1 MIVDIYIGE
10 FKLDMFKDESI
21 ELNSSVA
28 NINDISKNTT
38 EYTKSFTVPA
48 SHINNKIFKHYY
60 NANIDNTF
68 DARTK
73 VDGRIELSGLPFK
86 FGKWRLEKV
95 AVKQNK
101 PSSYTINFRGNLVSL
116 KEKFKDDDLSS
127 LDLSAFDHTYNSD
140 NVKSGLT
147 GSLFSGN
154 LIYNLFAKKQYYYN
168 SVPADNVNTETLAN
182 IAWGGGA
189 DVGVLWSDLKPSI
202 RLIKIIEAI
211 EAKYDLNF
219 SNDFFG
225 RVEFTDLFMWLNA
238 DSSILGTPTEQLINW
253 DSGNGEDFGLS
264 EVTDTWTNTQGTS
277 TNYRYRIKVTP
288 TSTTVPYRI
297 IVKNFGIPVV
307 ELSCEGGEFTSD
319 IIVIPLVGGID
330 TPFEYTFYISSS
342 NSITYEAEILLRRTV
357 GGFGTFDRASFA
369 SENDLIDEF
378 NVSANLPKIKVIEF
392 MKGLFNM
399 FKLVVIADQYDNVYI
414 NTLNDYYAAGKL
426 YNLTRYVDFNSFDV
440 ERGNILNEIKFNFQ
454 EPTTLLNEQFKLN
467 TGIAYGDEEF
477 VLEDEDGN
485 ILDGDSL
492 EIELPFEQIVY
503 ERLPDLNGNILTNVM
518 YGGIFDRQIEP
529 ANPKAHLFYN
539 QNQSLLGKP
548 IAFIDDTDT
557 KLQLNTIN
565 IPLHTLGTVLPQYS
579 TIFGSEFNEW
589 DGQLITNT
597 LYTNYYKNYVDSI
610 FNIKRR
616 NFRYNCKNIP
626 LRILTKIALN
636 DVIQIKYD
644 YYRIDNFNFNLLT
657 GETSL
662 NLINSFDNT
671 LNVFNIDRRAIFVDY
686 QEQEQS
692 AYVTNLDNFDYTSSE
707 LWVTCLNSGNIVYF
721 YFDENTT
728 GLERT
733 AIVTIFNTE
742 TLQEVEVFIT
752 QSANT
757 LTADTTDLTADTT
770 LITADN
776 G

>member
-1 MIVDIYIGE
+1 MIVDIYIGN

-73 VDGRIELSGLPFK
+73 VDGRIELSGIPFK

-116 KEKFKDDDLSS
+116 KEKFKEDELTS
-127 LDLSAFDHTYNSD
+127 LDLSEFDHIYNSD
-140 NVKSGLT
+140 NVKAGLT
-147 GSLFSGN
+147 DSLFGGN

-168 SVPADNVNTETLAN
+168 SVISDNVNTPTLAN
-182 IAWGGGA
+182 IAFGGGA

-211 EAKYDLNF
+211 ETKYGITF

-225 RVEFTDLFMWLNA
+225 RVEFTDLFLWLNA
-238 DSSILGTPTEQLINW
+238 DTSILGTPTEQLINW
-253 DSGNGEDFGLS
+253 DSGNGADFGLS
-264 EVTDTWTNTQGTS
+264 LTTDTWTNTQTAFF
-277 TNYRYRIKVTP
+277 NYRYRVKVTP
-288 TSTTVPYRI
+288 TLDDIPYKI
-297 IVKNFGIPVV
+297 IVKNFGVPVV
-307 ELSCEGGEFTSD
+307 ELNVEGGEFTSE
-319 IIVIPLVGGID
+319 IIPIPLQNGID
-330 TPFEYTFYISSS
+330 TAFEYTFFISSS
-342 NSITYEAEILLRRTV
+342 NSISYEAEILLRRNQL
-357 GGFGTFDRASFA
+357 GGGTFDRASFA
-369 SENDLIDEF
+369 SENDLIDIF
-378 NVSANLPKIKVIEF
+378 DVSANLPKIKVIDF

-414 NTLNDYYAAGKL
+414 NTLNDYYSAGKL
-426 YNLTRYVDFNSFDV
+426 YNLTRYVDFNSYDV
-440 ERGNILNEIKFNFQ
+440 ERGNLLSQIKFNFQ

-467 TGIAYGDEEF
+467 TGIAYGDEEL
-477 VLEDEDGN
+477 VLEDEEGN
-485 ILDGDSL
+485 VLDGDSL

-503 ERLPDLNGNILTNVM
+503 ERLIDLNGNGNTNVM

-539 QNQSLLGKP
+539 QLVGLNTKS
-548 IAFIDDTDT
+548 IAFIDDTET
-557 KLQLNTIN
+557 KLQLITLN
-565 IPLHTLGTVLPQYS
+565 IPLHTLGFTTPQYS
-579 TIFGSEFNEW
+579 TVFGSEFNEW
-589 DGQLITNT
+589 DGTLITNT
-597 LYTNYYKNYVDSI
+597 LYTNYYKSYVDSI

-616 NFRYNCKNIP
+616 TFKYNCKDIP
-626 LRILTKIALN
+626 LRILTKIQLN
-636 DVIQIKYD
+636 DVIQIRND

-671 LNVFNIDRRAIFVDY
+671 LNVFNIDRRVITVDY
-686 QEQEQS
+686 QEQTQS
-692 AYVTNLDNFDYTSSE
+692 AYVTNLDNFDFTSTE
-707 LWVTCLNSGNIVYF
+707 LWVSCLNTGNIVYF
-721 YFDENTT
+721 LFDENTT
-728 GLERT
+728 GLDRT
-733 AIVTIFNTE
+733 ATVTIFNTA
-742 TLQEVEVFIT
+742 TLQEVEVFVRQT
-752 QSANT
+752 ANT
-757 LTADTTDLTADTT
+757 LSADTTNITADTT

>member
-1 MIVDIYIGE
+1 MIVDIYIGN

-73 VDGRIELSGLPFK
+73 VDGRIELSGIPFK

-116 KEKFKDDDLSS
+116 KEKFKEDELTS
-127 LDLSAFDHTYNSD
+127 LDLSAFDHIYNSD
-140 NVKSGLT
+140 NVKTGLT
-147 GSLFSGN
+147 GSLFGGD

-168 SVPADNVNTETLAN
+168 SVISDNVNTPTLAN

-202 RLIKIIEAI
+202 RLVKIIEAI
-211 EAKYDLNF
+211 EAKYNINF

-225 RVEFTDLFMWLNA
+225 RVEFTDLFLWLNA
-238 DSSILGTPTEQLINW
+238 DTSILGTPTEQLINW
-253 DSGNGEDFGLS
+253 NSGNGADFGLS
-264 EVTDTWTNTQGTS
+264 LTTDTWTNTQTAFF
-277 TNYRYRIKVTP
+277 NYRYRVKVTP
-288 TSTTVPYRI
+288 TLNDIPYKV
-297 IVKNFGIPVV
+297 IVKNFGVPVV
-307 ELSCEGGEFTSD
+307 ELNVEGGEFTSE
-319 IIVIPLVGGID
+319 IITIPLQNGID
-330 TPFEYTFYISSS
+330 TPFEYTFFISSS
-342 NSITYEAEILLRRTV
+342 NSISYEAEILLRRNTI
-357 GGFGTFDRASFA
+357 GGGTFDRASFA
-369 SENDLIDEF
+369 SENDLIDTF
-378 NVSANLPKIKVIEF
+378 DVSANIPKIKVIDF

-414 NTLNDYYAAGKL
+414 NTLNDYYSEGKL
-426 YNLTRYVDFNSFDV
+426 YNLTRYVDFNSYDV
-440 ERGNILNEIKFNFQ
+440 ERGNLLSQIKFNFQ

-467 TGIAYGDEEF
+467 TGIAYGDEEL
-477 VLEDEDGN
+477 VLEDEEGN
-485 ILDGDSL
+485 VLDGDSL

-503 ERLPDLNGNILTNVM
+503 ERLIDLNGNGNTNVM

-539 QNQSLLGKP
+539 QLFALGTKP
-548 IAFIDDTDT
+548 IAFIDDTET
-557 KLQLNTIN
+557 KIQVNTIN
-565 IPLHTLGTVLPQYS
+565 IPSHTLGFTTPQYS
-579 TIFGSEFNEW
+579 TVFGSEFNEW
-589 DGQLITNT
+589 DGTLITNT
-597 LYTNYYKNYVDSI
+597 LYTNYYKDYVDSI

-616 NFRYNCKNIP
+616 TFKYNCKNIP
-626 LRILTKIALN
+626 LRILTKIQLN
-636 DVIQIKYD
+636 DVIQIRND

-671 LNVFNIDRRAIFVDY
+671 LNVFNIDRRVITVDY
-686 QEQEQS
+686 QEQTQS
-692 AYVTNLDNFDYTSSE
+692 AYVTNLDNFDFTSTE
-707 LWVTCLNSGNIVYF
+707 LWVSCLNTGNIVYF
-721 YFDENTT
+721 LFDENTT
-728 GLERT
+728 GLDRT
-733 AIVTIFNTE
+733 ATVTIFNTA
-742 TLQEVEVFIT
+742 TLQEVEVFVRQT
-752 QSANT
+752 ANGV
-757 LTADTTDLTADTT
+757 TADTTNITADTT

>member
-1 MIVDIYIGE
+1 MIVDIFIGN

-73 VDGRIELSGLPFK
+73 VDGRIELAGIPFK

-116 KEKFKDDDLSS
+116 KEKFKEDELTS
-127 LDLSAFDHTYNSD
+127 LDLSAFDHIYNSD
-140 NVKSGLT
+140 NVKAGLT
-147 GSLFSGN
+147 SSLFGGD

-168 SVPADNVNTETLAN
+168 SVISDNVNTPTLAN

-202 RLIKIIEAI
+202 RLVKIIEAI
-211 EAKYDLNF
+211 EAKYNINF

-225 RVEFTDLFMWLNA
+225 RVEFTDLFLWLNA
-238 DSSILGTPTEQLINW
+238 DTSILGTPTEQLINW
-253 DSGNGEDFGLS
+253 DSGNGSDFGLS
-264 EVTDTWTNTQGTS
+264 LTTDTWTNTQTAFF
-277 TNYRYRIKVTP
+277 NYRYRVKVTP
-288 TSTTVPYRI
+288 TLDDIPYKI
-297 IVKNFGIPVV
+297 IVKNFGVPVV
-307 ELSCEGGEFTSD
+307 ELNVEGGEFTSE
-319 IIVIPLVGGID
+319 IIPIPLQNGIN
-330 TPFEYTFYISSS
+330 TPFEYTFFISSS
-342 NSITYEAEILLRRTV
+342 NSISYEAEILLRRDQI
-357 GGFGTFDRASFA
+357 GGVFDRASFA
-369 SENDLIDEF
+369 SENDLIDTFE
-378 NVSANLPKIKVIEF
+378 VSANLPKIKVIDF

-414 NTLNDYYAAGKL
+414 NTLNDYYSAGKL

-440 ERGNILNEIKFNFQ
+440 ERGNLLSQIKFNFQ

-467 TGIAYGDEEF
+467 TGIAYGDEEL

-485 ILDGDSL
+485 VLDGDSL

-503 ERLPDLNGNILTNVM
+503 ERLIDLDGNGNTNIM

-539 QNQSLLGKP
+539 QLISLGTKP
-548 IAFIDDTDT
+548 LAFIDDEET
-557 KLQLNTIN
+557 KIQVNTIN
-565 IPLHTLGTVLPQYS
+565 IPSHTLGFTTPQYS

-589 DGQLITNT
+589 DGTLITNT

-616 NFRYNCKNIP
+616 TFKYNCKNIP
-626 LRILTKIALN
+626 LRILTKIQLN
-636 DVIQIKYD
+636 DVIQIRND

-671 LNVFNIDRRAIFVDY
+671 LNVFNIDRRVITVDY
-686 QEQEQS
+686 QEQTQS
-692 AYVTNLDNFDYTSSE
+692 AYVTNLDNFDFTSTE
-707 LWVTCLNSGNIVYF
+707 LWVSCLNTGNIVYF
-721 YFDENTT
+721 LFDENTT
-728 GLERT
+728 GLDRT
-733 AIVTIFNTE
+733 ATVTIFNTA
-742 TLQEVEVFIT
+742 TLQEVEVFVRQT
-752 QSANT
+752 ANGV
-757 LTADTTDLTADTT
+757 TADDTDLTADTT